1 MSKLKPTFLK
11 EPFYQK
17 KIKNYF
23 DNENFDRS
31 ANLRNDANWYDKL
44 DKKDIIYIPIW
55 RSLNLFALKSDNLSE
70 PVFLEFNDLKNFV
83 PENYVKTFLGS
94 YIVNRKKRYFISID
108 LSTLDEAE
116 IKTFFSEIGTFLS
129 L

>member
-1 MSKLKPTFLK
+1 MSKLKSTF
-11 EPFYQK
+11 QK
-17 KIKNYF
+17 KTLRKKNIKNYF
-23 DNENFDRS
+23 DNDNFDRS
-31 ANLRNDANWYDKL
+31 VSIRNDKDWYEKL

-94 YIVNRKKRYFISID
+94 DIVNRKKRYFISID
-108 LSTLDEAE
+108 L
-116 IKTFFSEIGTFLS
+116 
-129 L
+129 